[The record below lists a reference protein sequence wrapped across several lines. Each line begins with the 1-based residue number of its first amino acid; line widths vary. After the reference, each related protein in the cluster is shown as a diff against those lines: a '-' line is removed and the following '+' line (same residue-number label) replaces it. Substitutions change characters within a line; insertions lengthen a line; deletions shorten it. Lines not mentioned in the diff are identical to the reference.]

1 MAKRQKVEINK
12 DSFPT
17 KEDVKLFDILFPM
30 LKSDSYEIRELSKK
44 KQDEPL
50 NKFKVKM
57 INKKLEK
64 IKVILRNEPT
74 IEFLDLLDEETMPTN
89 SDAVLQISQFINA
102 MDKFHGKFYESGGGI
117 DYGFDDIIEGGWK
130 TED

>member
-1 MAKRQKVEINK
+1 MARERKTKIN
-12 DSFPT
+12 DEFWPT
-17 KEDVKLFDILFPM
+17 NDDVKLFTILYPM
-30 LKSDSYEIRELSKK
+30 IRSDLNEVRELSKK

-50 NKFKVKM
+50 NQFKVKI

-64 IKVILRNEPT
+64 AKTILRNEPT
-74 IEFLDLLDEETMPTN
+74 NEFLDLLDEETMPTN

-102 MDKFHGKFYESGGGI
+102 MNGFREKYYESDGSELGLEDGEK
-117 DYGFDDIIEGGWK
+117 YEWK

>member
-1 MAKRQKVEINK
+1 MAKKRKVNN
-12 DSFPT
+12 SLLPT
-17 KEDVKLFDILFPM
+17 KDEVKLFDILFPM
-30 LKSDSYEIRELSKK
+30 IESDLNEIRELSKK

-64 IKVILRNEPT
+64 IKVILKNEPT

-102 MDKFHGKFYESGGGI
+102 MNKFHGKFYDSGGI
-117 DYGFDDIIEGGWK
+117 DYGFDDIIKGGWK
-130 TED
+130 TND